1 MAKRRILLG
10 LLVAATLA
18 PVSMTAH
25 PCTSKVGLK
34 EYLKFQHLG
43 SEVLVL
49 DLDHHRRS
57 GWWKGWTWNGHA
69 LGTAGKPDFE
79 LGSEDQPHL
88 IVPYRFSGQIL
99 VVVTDTNPLLYTTR
113 PVKATEVE
121 REDLANVQQLA
132 GLLGNLAGSA
142 LQLSAQRE
150 VASIAQATEAGSGEA
165 TSLLFY
171 RPLVTPAD
179 AQPGDEKV
187 PAEVV
192 RSLDAILAAL
202 AEPRR
207 DFETAV
213 KALNSSAGSLER
225 ALSSFADTAAQ
236 ADHYLREV
244 ELGRAERR
252 FERWPSFAGVNKAF
266 AELRRARAGLAAT
279 ELPCAD
285 QLTAL
290 TEALDVKIRGLSAD
304 PIAAGQR
311 AKSFDQAVEKLVKG
325 GGDCALRVHLQEVAR
340 WLETSR
346 PGPSPANSDVR
357 SKLLPLH
364 TELSGVLG
372 LVVSRTVLLKKADE
386 LLAKQAPLGKEAQ
399 RFAIVAQR
407 QHDYL
412 GGQASICA
420 LNHGVLPVPRAEG
433 YGLDVPWSR
442 FASETFKVTF
452 DPAFA
457 GAVIPTRPSEVE
469 ATYELESRPSWF
481 DLDVDLGLI
490 HTDVRDPKFT
500 AVTSPLAEEGDA
512 DPPKVIARTGEDSR
526 SGTVAAFVTLLPWQR
541 GGLRLGPQL
550 GVALDT
556 DNPALFLGL
565 SLGNRYVKLNGG
577 YSWHDVDELRRGQEL
592 GVTEVGSTDDIR
604 TRRTFEGDWYLGL
617 SLSIDNLDFFGGGD

>member
-1 MAKRRILLG
+1 MAKRRILLC

-25 PCTSKVGLK
+25 PCTSKVGLE
-34 EYLKFQHLG
+34 EYLKSQHSG

-69 LGTAGKPDFE
+69 LATAGKPDFE

-88 IVPYRFSGQIL
+88 IVPHRFSGQIL
-99 VVVTDTNPLLYTTR
+99 VVVTDTNPLLYTTK
-113 PVKATEVE
+113 PIKATEVE

-142 LQLSAQRE
+142 LQVSAQRE
-150 VASIAQATEAGSGEA
+150 AASIDFLTEAAAFEGVPTFDPMFVLPVEA
-165 TSLLFY
+165 K
-171 RPLVTPAD
+171 P
-179 AQPGDEKV
+179 DEEV

-192 RSLDAILAAL
+192 KSLTAISDALTK
-202 AEPRR
+202 PREA
-207 DFETAV
+207 FATAV
-213 KALNSSAGSLER
+213 KALNSSAGSLEG

-244 ELGRAERR
+244 ELSRAERR
-252 FERWPSFAGVNKAF
+252 FERWPSFAEVNKAF

-290 TEALDVKIRGLSAD
+290 TEALDVKIRGLSKD

-311 AKSFDQAVEKLVKG
+311 AKSFDQAVEKLLKSSG
-325 GGDCALRVHLQEVAR
+325 CALRAELLEVAR
-340 WLETSR
+340 WLQTSR
-346 PGPSPANSDVR
+346 PGPSPAHQDVR
-357 SKLLPLH
+357 SKLRPLH
-364 TELSGVLG
+364 TQLSGVLG
-372 LVVSRTVLLKKADE
+372 LAASRTALLKKTDE
-386 LLAKQAPLGKEAQ
+386 LLAKQAPLGKETQ

-407 QHDYL
+407 QKDYL
-412 GGQASICA
+412 GGQSTICA
-420 LNHGVLPVPRAEG
+420 LNHGVLPVPRAES

-452 DPAFA
+452 DPTFA

-469 ATYELESRPSWF
+469 ATYELESRPWWF

-500 AVTSPLAEEGDA
+500 AVTSPLAEEGDD
-512 DPPKVIARTGEDSR
+512 DPPKVIGQTGEDSR
-526 SGTVAAFVTLLPWQR
+526 SGTIAAFATLLPWQGDR
-541 GGLRLGPQL
+541 WRFGPQL

-556 DNPALFLGL
+556 GNPALFLGF
-565 SLGNRYVKLNGG
+565 SIGNRYVKLNGG
-577 YSWHDVDELRRGQEL
+577 YSWHQVDELRRGQEL

-604 TRRTFEGDWYLGL
+604 TRRTFDGDWYLGL
-617 SLSIDNLDFFGGGD
+617 SLSIDNLNFFGGGD